1 MYYRHD
7 PFGRR
12 VVRET
17 TVPRKLAE
25 EIARERDLYRREL
38 ERVQRENEA
47 LRQRLVEQAQTREQE
62 QPLPPEPRPRTLE
75 IEEEAEE
82 VRAVEQSELEREHA
96 VAVKRAQ
103 ELLEDLERLQR
114 KQEDELTA
122 RARRARR
129 ETVSAYLEL
138 RDNLSRAIALARD
151 HGSSWSDGME
161 ALRDQF
167 DTINERLG
175 VERFGEIGDPFDPTI
190 HEAIGA
196 MHVEDL
202 PQGSI
207 AHIEREGFRFADDGA
222 LLRTAQVVVAR

>member
-1 MYYRHD
+1 MEDVVYYRHD

-161 ALRDQF
+161 ALRDQW
-167 DTINERLG
+167 
-175 VERFGEIGDPFDPTI
+175 
-190 HEAIGA
+190 AC
-196 MHVEDL
+196 DL
-202 PQGSI
+202 PLGSGAPVPPALRRFLKLHGRAELGQVAKLHFANVKRI
-207 AHIEREGFRFADDGA
+207 AEG
-222 LLRTAQVVVAR
+222 LPWS

>member
-47 LRQRLVEQAQTREQE
+47 LRQRLVEQARAKEQE
-62 QPLPPEPRPRTLE
+62 QAQSPEPLPRAQEL
-75 IEEEAEE
+75 EEAED
-82 VRAVEQSELEREHA
+82 VRDAEQGELEREHA

-138 RDNLSRAIALARD
+138 RDNLSRAIALAKD

-175 VERFGEIGDPFDPTI
+175 VERFGEVGDPFDPNI

-222 LLRTAQVVVAR
+222 LLRAAQVVVAR